1 MRLDESEK
9 SLTEE
14 VFEILDT
21 FLKQSNSIGLSDL
34 KPDRESDDNSLTWLG
49 WTVVNGSAEDVVV
62 LIKSK
67 SEPDGARLV
76 ADPLMGM
83 SKLKRGETV

>member
-1 MRLDESEK
+1 MDESETFF
-9 SLTEE
+9 SDE
-14 VFEILDT
+14 VHEILDT

-67 SEPDGARLV
+67 SEQDGARLV